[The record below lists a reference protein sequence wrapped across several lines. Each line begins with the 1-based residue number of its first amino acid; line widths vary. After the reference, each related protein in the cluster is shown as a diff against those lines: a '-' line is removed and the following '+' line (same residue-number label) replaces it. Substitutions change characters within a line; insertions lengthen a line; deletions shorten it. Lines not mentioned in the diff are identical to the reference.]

1 MELVDSLKARF
12 DNITGDAAGV
22 AKWSQAFN
30 NNDWPVSDTDKLEEW
45 GHVDVME
52 MAEKY
57 SKFLTTENE
66 DAADM
71 KEKAIEQWTDFKEI
85 VAPYMK
91 PGDGFKHN
99 SAGVFHKLSQQLF
112 WEKAAKRWWPSGAYT
127 LVFKLVALTVL
138 FPWDNPCCE
147 RGFSCMNRIKC
158 RMRASLGPVLLDQL
172 MRISM
177 CGPPLDSWDPRPAIA
192 KWMAKKDR
200 RVK

>member
-91 PGDGFKHN
+91 PGDGFQ
-99 SAGVFHKLSQQLF
+99 AQFGG
-112 WEKAAKRWWPSGAYT
+112 GAPQAQPAVV
-127 LVFKLVALTVL
+127 LGEGSEALVAIWRLHPGLQVGGPHCLVPVGQFVL
-138 FPWDNPCCE
+138 
-147 RGFSCMNRIKC
+147 
-158 RMRASLGPVLLDQL
+158 
-172 MRISM
+172 
-177 CGPPLDSWDPRPAIA
+177 
-192 KWMAKKDR
+192 
-200 RVK
+200 